1 MWLNITNTKTNLQG
15 LMTTL
20 HFDLSYYIL
29 VVNMAV
35 NFVSWKS
42 DFWTD
47 KEVVFNIR
55 CALFL
60 INPGLDKSRTCV
72 PEVLEIINF
81 TNCCT
86 RLFFIFQF
94 TEYMKQLQEIRRTCT
109 LKQSLRQFLK
119 TNNVTCFSF
128 HVLCPSSILNILIA
142 SKINLQWSCL
152 PVFSYPPSQTI

>member
-1 MWLNITNTKTNLQG
+1 M
-15 LMTTL
+15 
-20 HFDLSYYIL
+20 
-29 VVNMAV
+29 VV

-81 TNCCT
+81 TNCRT
-86 RLFFIFQF
+86 RLFFNKYVYEHIFSI
-94 TEYMKQLQEIRRTCT
+94 YWIREAT
-109 LKQSLRQFLK
+109 SG
-119 TNNVTCFSF
+119 N
-128 HVLCPSSILNILIA
+128 
-142 SKINLQWSCL
+142 
-152 PVFSYPPSQTI
+152 